1 MSNTNGP
8 RDLPVYV
15 SIDEAAQ
22 IMSLST
28 RTIRRRI
35 SDGTI
40 PAYHCGQRAIR
51 IPLAELQAA
60 LRRIPTMRPR
70 RTVPPR

>member
-1 MSNTNGP
+1 MSATNGG

-22 IMSLST
+22 IMSLSR

-40 PAYHCGQRAIR
+40 PTYQCGARAIR

-60 LRRIPTMRPR
+60 LKRIPTMRP
-70 RTVPPR
+70 

>member
-1 MSNTNGP
+1 MTRT

-15 SIDEAAQ
+15 SLDEAAH

-40 PAYHCGQRAIR
+40 PAYQCGKRPIR
-51 IPLAELQAA
+51 IRLDELEAA
-60 LRRIPTMRPR
+60 LRRIPSVR
-70 RTVPPR
+70 R